1 MRYHLLFPWT
11 LNGTSFIISVFDVIA
26 KLQNLLDNG
35 RKLKAHTKFKYVH
48 DVFWKSYVRSVYV
61 FVEGDLIIICSTVS
75 IDKFDCM

>member
-1 MRYHLLFPWT
+1 MDVKWYIFY
-11 LNGTSFIISVFDVIA
+11 NYSVFDVIA
-26 KLQNLLDNG
+26 KLQNLLNNG